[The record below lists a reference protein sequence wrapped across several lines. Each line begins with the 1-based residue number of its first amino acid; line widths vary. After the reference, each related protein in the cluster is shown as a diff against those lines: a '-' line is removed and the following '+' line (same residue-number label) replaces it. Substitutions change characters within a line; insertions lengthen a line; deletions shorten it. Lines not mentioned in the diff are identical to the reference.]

1 MAEKPSISVVVCSI
15 DERKARSIRE
25 LYRRLLR
32 GRPSEIVQI
41 ADARSLSEGYNRGFR
56 QTSGEIVIFSHDD
69 IEIISDDF
77 AGRLLGHFETHD
89 VVGVAGTSKLVGPS
103 WFSSGPPHIHGMVAH
118 RLRTG
123 SYQIDVYGS
132 PTGAALALDGLFF
145 AARRAAC
152 AAVPFDEETFDGFHY
167 YDLDFTFRAYEAG
180 YRLKVCTDILLVHDS
195 GGSLDAKWAD
205 YAARFE
211 QKFLG
216 RVPFDANAR
225 PQWRSFPLKS
235 KAELIGF
242 HRKLSGAAG
251 A

>member
-15 DERKARSIRE
+15 DERKARRIRE
-25 LYRRLLR
+25 HYRRLLR
-32 GRPSEIVQI
+32 GRLAEIVQI
-41 ADARSLSEGYNRGFR
+41 TDARSLSEGYNRGFR

-69 IEIISDDF
+69 IEIVSDDF
-77 AGRLLGHFETHD
+77 AKRLLIHLETHD

-103 WFSSGPPHIHGMVAH
+103 WITSGSPHIHGIVAH
-118 RLRTG
+118 HHPG
-123 SYQIDVYGS
+123 QGYQIEAYGD
-132 PTGAALALDGLFF
+132 PTDRAQALDGVFF
-145 AARRAAC
+145 AARRAIC

-167 YDLDFTFRAYEAG
+167 YDLDFTFRSFEAG
-180 YRLKVCTDILLVHDS
+180 YRLKVCTDILLVHES
-195 GGSLDAKWAD
+195 GGSFDAKWAE

-211 QKFLG
+211 KKFHG
-216 RVPFDANAR
+216 RVPFEPAAR
-225 PQWRSFPLKS
+225 PRWRSFPLKT